1 MLQSECY
8 WVLGA
13 VFEAPPALPL
23 APELLL
29 GDGTVKLI
37 LVPPLGVFGLAAR

>member
-13 VFEAPPALPL
+13 VFEVPPALPL
-23 APELLL
+23 APELTA
-29 GDGTVKLI
+29 GVGTVKLM
-37 LVPPLGVFGLAAR
+37 LVVPLGVFGLAAR